1 MVGVSLGLA
10 GIPQAHAWHDGIEA
24 MRTLQDNTSGQ
35 VVRVKSVTTDCCTLH
50 PMRNQGHKQQRKMVH
65 NGKVYYCTRMAGH
78 GQPAPVHHWPARVK
92 PPQVKHHH
100 QQVQQSVNAQRAKR
114 QAMYAAKAKQKAQLL
129 AQKRKQVQLRAVQK
143 RKAVLLAQ
151 QKRRLAHQKLMQAQ
165 QRKRAA
171 QLLQQKRKLQLLAQ
185 QRKQA
190 TLKRAAQQHAV
201 TTKTRLPVRH
211 YQPQPQRV
219 VVKPQYQ
226 SSYQRYHYQ
235 QVAAPQPQVKLQ
247 QSVQQHDRRQWQRSQ
262 AVHMLPIQRV
272 VKPQHHVKPAPRSH
286 YRYSAQQSVVRHDAH
301 HQARGWQRSAVVQSH
316 GVRVQPQ
323 HKHTVIKRHHYQAT
337 DCGC

>member
-1 MVGVSLGLA
+1 MKKIMVGVSLGLA
-10 GIPQAHAWHDGIEA
+10 GISQAHAWHDGIES

-35 VVRVKSVTTDCCTLH
+35 VVRVKSVTTDCCTLY

-78 GQPAPVHHWPARVK
+78 GQSAPAHHRPVRTQS
-92 PPQVKHHH
+92 PQVRQHYR

-129 AQKRKQVQLRAVQK
+129 AQKRKQAQLRAAQK

-151 QKRRLAHQKLMQAQ
+151 QKQRLAHQKLMQAQ

-190 TLKRAAQQHAV
+190 ALKRAAQQHTV
-201 TTKTRLPVRH
+201 TARTRPPVRH
-211 YQPQPQRV
+211 YRPQPQRV

-235 QVAAPQPQVKLQ
+235 QMAAPQPQVKVQ
-247 QSVQQHDRRQWQRSQ
+247 QSVQQHDRRQWQRSH
-262 AVHMLPIQRV
+262 AVHMQPVQRV
-272 VKPQHHVKPAPRSH
+272 VRPQHPVKSSRWFGMMPISSRHGVGSGQPWYSH
-286 YRYSAQQSVVRHDAH
+286 MVCACN
-301 HQARGWQRSAVVQSH
+301 RSAN
-316 GVRVQPQ
+316 
-323 HKHTVIKRHHYQAT
+323 I
-337 DCGC
+337 